1 MRAGCCVDLIIADE
15 QNASYSMAFY
25 RLTGRRYDICRGTAF
40 SVVGTSLLNLPVFV
54 FFKVNKAFWLKL
66 KGKIT
71 YMFTNVFEKAVC
83 ITKTVKLQYS
93 IMIKHTIVFKGPVC
107 KI

>member
-15 QNASYSMAFY
+15 QNANYSMAFY

-40 SVVGTSLLNLPVFV
+40 SVVGTSLLNP
-54 FFKVNKAFWLKL
+54 FFYMNKAFGLKL

-71 YMFTNVFEKAVC
+71 KKREKFLHVDQR
-83 ITKTVKLQYS
+83 V
-93 IMIKHTIVFKGPVC
+93 
-107 KI
+107 